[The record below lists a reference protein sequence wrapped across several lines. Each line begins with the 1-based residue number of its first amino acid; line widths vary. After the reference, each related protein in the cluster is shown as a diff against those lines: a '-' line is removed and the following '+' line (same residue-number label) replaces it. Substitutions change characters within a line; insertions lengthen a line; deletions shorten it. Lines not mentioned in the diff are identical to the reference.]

1 MISIITSDGRNL
13 VVRRGA
19 RRGRAAGGRGQR
31 ERACAG
37 GAQGTLRGF
46 DQTINVVL
54 DGATERVYSLQSG
67 VEEIP
72 LGLQVVRGDNV
83 AVIGEVDEEMDNEL
97 DLSQLKAAPLRHV
110 AH

>member
-1 MISIITSDGRNL
+1 MSTKDILTPLVDKMISIITSDGRNL
-13 VVRRGA
+13 V
-19 RRGRAAGGRGQR
+19 
-31 ERACAG
+31 
-37 GAQGTLRGF
+37 GTLRGF